1 MWLLLRLTPLA
12 GVPGGRRWLLLPLL
26 VVDPGLLGVD
36 LVRVV
41 VEVLPAEEEA
51 ELGVVPLLRLG
62 HLLELGAVAGHELS
76 QLVDDVPHLGVS
88 RRRGRR
94 RRARV
99 HLFPEKLKTAVRSF
113 FCDVCLEIIC
123 CTHSTAFPV
132 LLQPSAAELNLRLL
146 SNFMI

>member
-1 MWLLLRLTPLA
+1 M
-12 GVPGGRRWLLLPLL
+12 LPLL

-76 QLVDDVPHLGVS
+76 QLVDDVPHLGVG

-94 RRARV
+94 RGARV
-99 HLFPEKLKTAVRSF
+99 HLFPEKRCLFGMEMLRLTDCSCFSSFASAVQ
-113 FCDVCLEIIC
+113 LLN
-123 CTHSTAFPV
+123 V
-132 LLQPSAAELNLRLL
+132 LLLKQLRDLNYRNLELKP
-146 SNFMI
+146 